1 MSFPKTNLNIYGKKN
16 TILSHLFCTNQEVFP
31 TSNSHALVPFLFYG
45 KKCTHR
51 RSAHHPS
58 SPLSPCSPS
67 AFLSLPLLPQGRTRP
82 TDGASFPACA
92 HDDHRA
98 DAAQSAHGG
107 GKRASSAS
115 SQGRKGEKVHFAKME
130 KKFRGRRK
138 RDEKRS
144 SYSCSFDCCS
154 SCCTRGKVRPGNSG
168 QILNT
173 DDGGSMSRETK
184 MLQRHY

>member
-1 MSFPKTNLNIYGKKN
+1 MKHSQLLYQDIEKEPFFFNVLSQDKLKHLWQKKYNFIASVLHKSGSF
-16 TILSHLFCTNQEVFP
+16 SA
-31 TSNSHALVPFLFYG
+31 SNSHALVPFLFYG

-92 HDDHRA
+92 HGDHRA

-115 SQGRKGEKVHFAKME
+115 SQGRKGEKVHFCE
-130 KKFRGRRK
+130 K
-138 RDEKRS
+138 EK
-144 SYSCSFDCCS
+144 
-154 SCCTRGKVRPGNSG
+154 NSA
-168 QILNT
+168 
-173 DDGGSMSRETK
+173 DGGRGMKKDLPIPALLTAAPPAALVEKSGREILAK
-184 MLQRHY
+184 S